1 MRRRP
6 LLASHGLRTACALVA
21 AATVL
26 VVGVVPASAGES
38 AADSGAGGGRS
49 LTVDAVDATGSSV
62 QVQGVLHG
70 ASPSSVKVASG
81 GKQLT
86 PRSAEQL
93 DPNGAR
99 TETVLVV
106 DNSASLGNAV
116 VQLAKNG
123 MEPFLPGSGTTAKAA
138 VVSTGGG
145 ATIGSGM
152 TGSAAEVSAA
162 LEGVQPFGTSA
173 LWDSLVRSADLF
185 SGAEATGLR
194 QVVVFAAGADTA
206 SKATPSVA
214 VSALRR
220 AGAQVR
226 IVALPGGVD
235 LGSLQNVVSSLG
247 GSLSVGQKG
256 DQLLA
261 GEKAVATAM
270 QERFVLTLPATGAA
284 GTIVPLDLQSG
295 DAGTEV
301 AYEPGKFTAGSEALA
316 PAVRSAGLAGKL
328 AAVPGIKLF
337 LALLGAAAMALLV
350 WAVLS
355 VVVPDPDALGN
366 RLGAYEQQTVE
377 DDGDRDKS
385 MTSTALLQRAVK
397 MTGEV
402 AERRGILESTELKLE
417 HAGVPLRAAEA
428 LFLQAAVIFLAFMLV
443 LVATKNVLF
452 AFVAAA
458 AAFMVPSAVVARKVR
473 KRQKAFQAQLP
484 DMLSLLSGTLRAGYS
499 IAQGFEA
506 VSREIDEPMGR
517 ELRRV
522 VTESRLGRP
531 LEDALDSVAERMDS
545 KDFAWAVMAIRIQ
558 REVGGNLAELLMTV
572 SETMTQRERL
582 RRDVLSLTAEGRM
595 SAMVLGFLPPALGMV
610 MWVMNP
616 DYIARLFTPG
626 LGYALLGMSVVAML
640 IGFAWMKKIIT
651 VEV

>member
-1 MRRRP
+1 M
-6 LLASHGLRTACALVA
+6 
-21 AATVL
+21 
-26 VVGVVPASAGES
+26 
-38 AADSGAGGGRS
+38 
-49 LTVDAVDATGSSV
+49 
-62 QVQGVLHG
+62 
-70 ASPSSVKVASG
+70 
-81 GKQLT
+81 
-86 PRSAEQL
+86 
-93 DPNGAR
+93 
-99 TETVLVV
+99 

-123 MEPFLPGSGTTAKAA
+123 MEPFLPGAGTTARAA
-138 VVSTGGG
+138 VLSTGGG

-152 TGSAAEVSAA
+152 TSSAAEVSAA
-162 LEGVQPFGTSA
+162 LDGVQPFGTSA
-173 LWDSLVRSADLF
+173 LWDSLVRAADMF
-185 SGAEATGLR
+185 AGADQTGLR

-214 VSALRR
+214 VAALRA

-247 GSLSVGQKG
+247 GSLSVGQKS
-256 DQLLA
+256 DQLVA
-261 GEKAVATAM
+261 GEKAVATAL
-270 QERFVLTLPATGAA
+270 QERFLLTLPSTGTT
-284 GTIVPLDLQSG
+284 GTIVPLTVQSG

-301 AYEPGKFTAGSEALA
+301 AYEPGKFNAGAEALV
-316 PAVRSAGLAGKL
+316 PAVSSGGMASKL
-328 AAVPGIKLF
+328 ANIPGIKLF
-337 LALLGAAAMALLV
+337 VALLGAAAVALLV

-355 VVVPDPDALGN
+355 MVVPDPDALGN
-366 RLGAYEQQTVE
+366 RLGAYEQPVVE
-377 DDGDRDKS
+377 DDEVRDKS

-397 MTGEV
+397 MTGQV

-417 HAGVPLRAAEA
+417 HAGIPLRAAEA
-428 LFLQAAVIFLAFMLV
+428 LFLQLAVIFLSFMLV

-452 AFVAAA
+452 ALVAAGV
-458 AAFMVPSAVVARKVR
+458 AFMLPNAVVARKVR
-473 KRQKAFQAQLP
+473 KRKKAFQAQLP

-499 IAQGFEA
+499 IAQGFES
-506 VSREIDEPMGR
+506 VSREIDDPMGR

-531 LEDALDSVAERMDS
+531 LEDALESVAERMES
-545 KDFAWAVMAIRIQ
+545 EDFAWAVMAIRIQ

-610 MWVMNP
+610 MYVMNRE
-616 DYIARLFTPG
+616 YIARLFQPG
-626 LGYALLGMSVVAML
+626 LGYTLLGMAVVAMV
-640 IGFAWMKKIIT
+640 IGFAWMKKIVT

>member
-1 MRRRP
+1 MRRPTRP
-6 LLASHGLRTACALVA
+6 AGSGFRAAVALVA

-26 VVGVVPASAGES
+26 VVGILPAGAGES
-38 AADSGAGGGRS
+38 ASSSGAANGRS
-49 LTVDAVDATGSSV
+49 LTVDTVDASGGSV
-62 QVQGVLHG
+62 LVQGVLHG
-70 ASPSSVKVASG
+70 AAPSSVQVSSG
-81 GKQLT
+81 GAKIT
-86 PRSAEQL
+86 PRSATQL
-93 DPNGAR
+93 DPNGSR
-99 TETVLVV
+99 TQTVLVV
-106 DNSASLGNAV
+106 DNSVALGNAV
-116 VQLAKNG
+116 VQLAKDG
-123 MEPFLPGSGTTAKAA
+123 MVPFLPGTGTTAQTA

-145 ATIGSGM
+145 ATIASGM
-152 TGSAAEVSAA
+152 TASSDQVSAA
-162 LEGVQPFGTSA
+162 LDDVQPFGTSA

-185 SGAEATGLR
+185 AGADGTGLR
-194 QVVVFAAGADTA
+194 QVVVFAAGADTG
-206 SKATPSVA
+206 SRATPSSAVA
-214 VSALRR
+214 ALRA

-235 LGSLQNVVSSLG
+235 LGALQNMVSALG
-247 GSLSVGQKG
+247 GSLSVGQKA
-256 DQLLA
+256 DQLVA
-261 GEKAVATAM
+261 GEKAVATSLRD
-270 QERFVLTLPATGAA
+270 RFLLTLPPTGKA
-284 GTIVPLDLQSG
+284 GTIVPLTLQSG
-295 DAGTEV
+295 GAGAEI
-301 AYEPGKFTAGSEALA
+301 AYEPGKVTTGSEALA
-316 PAVRSAGLAGKL
+316 PAVSGGGLAAKL

-337 LALLGAAAMALLV
+337 VALLGAAAVALLV

-366 RLGAYEQQTVE
+366 RLGAYEQQAVDE
-377 DDGDRDKS
+377 DEDRDKS
-385 MTSTALLQRAVK
+385 VTSTALLKRAVE

-402 AERRGILESTELKLE
+402 AEKRGILESTELKLE
-417 HAGVPLRAAEA
+417 HAGIPLRAAEA

-443 LVATKNVLF
+443 LVSTKNVVMALL
-452 AFVAAA
+452 AAGV
-458 AAFMVPSAVVARKVR
+458 AFMVPNAVVARKVR

-506 VSREIDEPMGR
+506 VSREIDDPMGR

-545 KDFAWAVMAIRIQ
+545 EDFAWAVMAIRIQ

-610 MWVMNP
+610 MWVMNRE
-616 DYIARLFTPG
+616 YIARLFTPG
-626 LGYALLGMSVVAML
+626 LGYTLLGMAVVAMV
-640 IGFAWMKKIIT
+640 IGFAWMKKIVT

>member
-1 MRRRP
+1 MRRSRRVP
-6 LLASHGLRTACALVA
+6 AGLRTAVALVA

-26 VVGVVPASAGES
+26 VVGILPASAGES

-49 LTVDAVDATGSSV
+49 LTVDAVDATGSTV
-62 QVQGVLHG
+62 TVQGVLQG
-70 ASPSSVKVASG
+70 AAPSTITVSSDGTKLS
-81 GKQLT
+81 
-86 PRSAEQL
+86 PRSAELL
-93 DPNGAR
+93 DPRGAR
-99 TETVLVV
+99 TQTVLVV

-123 MEPFLPGSGTTAKAA
+123 MEPFLPGAGTTAQTA

-145 ATIGSGM
+145 ATIGNGM
-152 TGSAAEVSAA
+152 TASSAEVADA
-162 LEGVQPFGTSA
+162 LEQVQPFGTSA
-173 LWDSLVRSADLF
+173 LWDSLVRAADLF
-185 SGAEATGLR
+185 SGAKETGLR

-214 VSALRR
+214 VAALRS

-235 LGSLQNVVSSLG
+235 LGALQGIVASLG
-247 GSLSVGQKG
+247 GSLSVGQKS
-256 DQLLA
+256 DQLVE

-270 QERFVLTLPATGAA
+270 QDRFVLTLPASGSA
-284 GTIVPLDLQSG
+284 GTIVPLSLQSG

-301 AYEPGKFTAGSEALA
+301 AYEPGTSTAGSDALA
-316 PAVRSAGLAGKL
+316 PAAPSGGLAAKL
-328 AAVPGIKLF
+328 ASLPGIKLF
-337 LALLGAAAMALLV
+337 VVLLGAAAVGLLV

-355 VVVPDPDALGN
+355 VVVPDPDTLGN
-366 RLGAYEQQTVE
+366 RLGAYEQPVAV
-377 DDGDRDKS
+377 DDEDRDKS
-385 MTSTALLQRAVK
+385 VASTALLKRAVEV
-397 MTGEV
+397 TGEV
-402 AERRGILESTELKLE
+402 AEKRGILESTELKLE
-417 HAGVPLRAAEA
+417 HAGIPLRAAEA
-428 LFLQAAVIFLAFMLV
+428 LFLQVAVIFLAFMLV
-443 LVATKNVLF
+443 LVSTKNLLMAVL
-452 AFVAAA
+452 AAA
-458 AAFMVPSAVVARKVR
+458 VAFMVPNAVVARKVR

-484 DMLSLLSGTLRAGYS
+484 DMLSLLAGTLRAGYS

-506 VSREIDEPMGR
+506 VSREIDDPMGR

-531 LEDALDSVAERMDS
+531 LEEALESVAERMDS
-545 KDFAWAVMAIRIQ
+545 EDFAWAVMAIRIQ

-595 SAMVLGFLPPALGMV
+595 SAMVLGFLPPGLGMV

-626 LGYALLGMSVVAML
+626 LGYALLGMAVVAML

>member
-1 MRRRP
+1 MRRPVLPAAR
-6 LLASHGLRTACALVA
+6 GLRAALALVA
-21 AATVL
+21 ASTVL
-26 VVGVVPASAGES
+26 VVGVMPAAAGES

-62 QVQGVLHG
+62 QVQGVLYG
-70 ASPSSVKVASG
+70 ASPSSIKVSSDGQQVA
-81 GKQLT
+81 
-86 PRSAEQL
+86 PRSAELL
-93 DPNGAR
+93 DPDGSR

-123 MEPFLPGSGTTAKAA
+123 MEPFLPGTGTTDRTA
-138 VVSTGGG
+138 VLSTGGG
-145 ATIGSGM
+145 ATIGNGM
-152 TGSAAEVSAA
+152 TSSSSEVAAA
-162 LEGVQPFGTSA
+162 LDGVQPFGTSA

-185 SGAEATGLR
+185 AGAEGTGLR

-214 VSALRR
+214 VAALRS

-226 IVALPGGVD
+226 VVALPGGVD
-235 LGSLQNVVSSLG
+235 LGALQNMVSSLG
-247 GSLSVGQKG
+247 GSLSVGQKA
-256 DQLLA
+256 DQLVD

-270 QERFVLTLPATGAA
+270 QERFVLTLPPAGEA
-284 GTIVPLDLQSG
+284 GTIVPLSLQSG

-301 AYEPGKFTAGSEALA
+301 AYEPGKFTAGSDALA
-316 PAVRSAGLAGKL
+316 PAVGSAGLAGRL
-328 AAVPGIKLF
+328 ASLPGIKLF
-337 LALLGAAAMALLV
+337 VALLGAAAVGLLV

-355 VVVPDPDALGN
+355 MVVPDPDALGN
-366 RLGAYEQQTVE
+366 RLGAYEQPVAE
-377 DDGDRDKS
+377 DDDDRDKS
-385 MTSTALLQRAVK
+385 VASTALLKRAVEV
-397 MTGEV
+397 TGEV

-417 HAGVPLRAAEA
+417 HAAVPLRAAEA
-428 LFLQAAVIFLAFMLV
+428 IFLQVAVIFLAFMLV
-443 LVATKNVLF
+443 LVSTKNLLLAVM
-452 AFVAAA
+452 AAA
-458 AAFMVPSAVVARKVR
+458 VAFMVPNAVLARKVR

-484 DMLSLLSGTLRAGYS
+484 DMLALLSGTLRAGYS

-506 VSREIDEPMGR
+506 VSREIDDPMGR

-545 KDFAWAVMAIRIQ
+545 EDFAWAVMAIRIQ

-626 LGYALLGMSVVAML
+626 LGYALLGMAVVAML